1 MIEQIYNYFTIE
13 MLYLWVN
20 LGVLP
25 FWFIL
30 IFFPQS
36 QLCKYFVTSIFPI
49 FILTGT
55 YIFMLYKSYVNSY
68 DFINNFNLCFHL
80 TLLWKNNIPFKPIWK
95 QKIKSLF
102 VCPTTLSQ
110 TIELQKHVPYFKS
123 LIMRFFWL
131 AEKRKIAPKWIR
143 GTTQLSVWSFFSK
156 KVLCFTLH
164 WIFDSFFTCYLTK

>member
-49 FILTGT
+49 FILSGS
-55 YIFMLYKSYVNSY
+55 YIFMLYKSYLNSY
-68 DFINNFNLCFHL
+68 DFIGNFNLYFGINNLSDLFSDNSYLMIFWIHFISINLFTGGWIVRDSQKFSINKIILILPLLVTYLIGPLGLLIYWLIRIFHA
-80 TLLWKNNIPFKPIWK
+80 
-95 QKIKSLF
+95 KSINL
-102 VCPTTLSQ
+102 
-110 TIELQKHVPYFKS
+110 Y
-123 LIMRFFWL
+123 
-131 AEKRKIAPKWIR
+131 
-143 GTTQLSVWSFFSK
+143 
-156 KVLCFTLH
+156 
-164 WIFDSFFTCYLTK
+164 D